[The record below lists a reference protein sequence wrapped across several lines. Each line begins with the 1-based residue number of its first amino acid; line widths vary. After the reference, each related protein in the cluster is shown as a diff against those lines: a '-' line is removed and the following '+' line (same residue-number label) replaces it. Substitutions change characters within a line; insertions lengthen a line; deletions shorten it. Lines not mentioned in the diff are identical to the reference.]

1 MESVRNQLDL
11 GELVLESGQRLPL
24 RVVYHSRGRYVP
36 GRSKVVWVCHA
47 LTANSDV
54 ADWWSGLFGDQKL
67 FDRPGLFVVCAN
79 IIGSCYGS
87 SGPVSG
93 ELPEALRGLSFPAI
107 TTRDMAQAHERL
119 REALGIHTID
129 LLLGA
134 SLGGQQALEWAYVLG
149 EKLRQLIL
157 MATNAFH
164 SPFGIA
170 FNESQRMALEAD
182 PTFFTDDPAAGRK
195 GLMAARSIAILS
207 YRSYAG
213 YRLTQS
219 EPDADRK
226 GVYRAASYQR
236 YQGEKLANRFHAHSY
251 RVLLD
256 AMDSHHIGRG
266 RVSVE
271 MALQRMTADCLV
283 VGISSDLL
291 FPVAEQQFLVQW
303 LPRARFAMIH
313 SDFGHDGFLVETEQL
328 AAIFSDFLDVEKYGA
343 YESTTDESQ

>member
-1 MESVRNQLDL
+1 MQSVRKQLYL
-11 GELVLESGQRLPL
+11 GELTLESGQHLPL
-24 RVVYHSRGRYVP
+24 QVVYHSIGTYEP

-54 ADWWSGLFGDQKL
+54 ADWWAGLFGAQKF
-67 FDRPGLFVVCAN
+67 FDRPDFFVVCAN

-87 SGPVSG
+87 SGPVSDG
-93 ELPEALRGLSFPAI
+93 LPAALRGLSFPAI
-107 TTRDMAQAHERL
+107 TTRDMAQAHECL
-119 REALGIHTID
+119 REALGIDKID

-134 SLGGQQALEWAYVLG
+134 SLGGQQALEWAWVLG
-149 EKLRQLIL
+149 EKLRRLIL
-157 MATNAFH
+157 LATNAFH

-170 FNESQRMALEAD
+170 FNEAQRMALEAD
-182 PTFFTDDPAAGRK
+182 PTFYTDAPDAGRK
-195 GLMAARSIAILS
+195 GLMAARSIAMLS

-219 EPDADRK
+219 EPDAGRK
-226 GVYRAASYQR
+226 ALYRAASYQR
-236 YQGEKLANRFHAHSY
+236 YQGAKLANRFHAHSY

-256 AMDSHHIGRG
+256 AMDSHHLGRG
-266 RVSVE
+266 RTSVE
-271 MALQRMTADCLV
+271 DALQHITADCLV

-291 FPVAEQQFLVQW
+291 FPVEEQHLLVQW
-303 LPRARFAMIH
+303 LPRARFALID

-328 AAIFSDFLDVEKYGA
+328 SAIFSDFLDFDKYRA